1 MDDTDTEPAET
12 EPLVRHGRTTT
23 GVGGGTT
30 PPGDTA
36 KPEGASSSSSSA
48 SRTNAPP
55 RTPSR
60 LHLDSKPRLSLVP
73 ESNERSLDED
83 QQQPPEGGG
92 GGSAPLASAGEG
104 DEAKKAKKNLESP
117 TPLCPFFGVRNYLHQ
132 FYEKPEVNDPSL
144 YEDLQPTGGVSVI
157 DRVASAHNAQVDA
170 LLLVGLVAV
179 TLGSTVVAAALISRT
194 FCSRPEEYSYPFR
207 VGQYVL
213 EPPISPIERKVPA
226 TEKLTQVQPNWGTKG
241 FLRFP

>member
-36 KPEGASSSSSSA
+36 KPEGGSSSSSSS

-83 QQQPPEGGG
+83 QQQPSEGGAG
-92 GGSAPLASAGEG
+92 GGASHASAAEG

-144 YEDLQPTGGVSVI
+144 YEDLQPDEQVYLVKQTDGGCSSSVFRLSLVLGGLLLLLGIVAFIVAACAARKTTLISQISSATIFYRELFQRAWLSGFYVSV
-157 DRVASAHNAQVDA
+157 Q
-170 LLLVGLVAV
+170 
-179 TLGSTVVAAALISRT
+179 LIH
-194 FCSRPEEYSYPFR
+194 
-207 VGQYVL
+207 
-213 EPPISPIERKVPA
+213 
-226 TEKLTQVQPNWGTKG
+226 
-241 FLRFP
+241 